1 MPTAPVDDKGNY
13 VYYEDSGAPEG
24 AQDYVTV
31 VIVHG
36 SLINSAHTDEELD
49 AMSSPDVEA
58 QACVVRGIGQDIANF
73 VAYVCKTKGVP
84 RLVRDGEQ
92 KTGGVVLMTW
102 SRGNIGLLSILGD
115 PRTLEGETKDILSL
129 YVRKMVLYDPP
140 TGVYGIF
147 PDIGMH
153 YPMKSTE
160 YSMEQKPSVFAQW
173 VSSYYQALPA
183 GTSISAEALRAR
195 PVLAELPPT
204 LSTLTPEEFART
216 WDGDVFHRSN
226 GRLTLGGID
235 EAYRANF
242 RRAFLDAG
250 AVLPEVG
257 AVVLWCDRS
266 IWACL
271 WGVKVLEE
279 LLLEEPV
286 GGKKRPV
293 RIMKLEN
300 ANHFVHWDEPERM
313 VRLLKEIA

>member
-1 MPTAPVDDKGNY
+1 
-13 VYYEDSGAPEG
+13 
-24 AQDYVTV
+24 
-31 VIVHG
+31 
-36 SLINSAHTDEELD
+36 
-49 AMSSPDVEA
+49 
-58 QACVVRGIGQDIANF
+58 
-73 VAYVCKTKGVP
+73 
-84 RLVRDGEQ
+84 
-92 KTGGVVLMTW
+92 
-102 SRGNIGLLSILGD
+102 
-115 PRTLEGETKDILSL
+115 
-129 YVRKMVLYDPP
+129 
-140 TGVYGIF
+140 
-147 PDIGMH
+147 
-153 YPMKSTE
+153 MKSTE

-195 PVLAELPPT
+195 PVLAALTPT

-300 ANHFVHWDEPERM
+300 ANHFVSIRRRPCSDLPHLTCACQVHWDEPERM